1 MTDNQEYSDYY
12 EEEEDSDEFDKY
24 DDFEYDAKT
33 KHCAKS
39 NAGIKSC
46 VKKVKGGIAGCANA
60 MKK

>member
-12 EEEEDSDEFDKY
+12 EEEESDEFDKY
-24 DDFEYDAKT
+24 DDFEYDAKA

-46 VKKVKGGIAGCANA
+46 AKKVKGGIAGYAKA